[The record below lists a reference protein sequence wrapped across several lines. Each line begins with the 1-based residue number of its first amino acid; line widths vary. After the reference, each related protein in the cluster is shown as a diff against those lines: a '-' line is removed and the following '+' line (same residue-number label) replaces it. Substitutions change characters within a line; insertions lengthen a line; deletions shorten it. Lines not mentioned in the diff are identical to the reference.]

1 MKNKIKLIILG
12 IIAAM
17 IALPLT
23 GAEDPTEIPIVVYNP
38 SNPQGRSQ
46 QPFSAEYD
54 DLLNSVVLSRGSY

>member
-54 DLLNSVVLSRGSY
+54 DLYSVVLSRGSY